1 MKDFITFIKKYSTRD
16 FIYLLSRISIEIYK
30 KQLNHDDDEMNCC
43 MKFPLDIMEF
53 EPLQNVTLS
62 EACEDVKL
70 QILQYID
77 MVR

>member
-1 MKDFITFIKKYSTRD
+1 MSKGVNRMKDFITFVKKYSTRD

-53 EPLQNVTLS
+53 GLFPNKFL
-62 EACEDVKL
+62 
-70 QILQYID
+70 
-77 MVR
+77 